1 MFTRTVGIRVNHMP
15 INLYLVMS
23 FSFMEVFFSTR
34 IEWRECA
41 SLVVAVDCWLCFRFC
56 FCFFSG
62 LPLLEFHLDGVA
74 LVISSSSL
82 DFSPSITILQLI
94 KLFIQKM
101 ANKNFCRNFSGRN
114 FEHIS
119 SSLFYFHAQ
128 TSLPKPILYFHKC
141 FVLFYFVN

>member
-82 DFSPSITILQLI
+82 DFSPSITILQLT
-94 KLFIQKM
+94 KLLIQKI
-101 ANKNFCRNFSGRN
+101 ANKNFCRNFSGKN
-114 FEHIS
+114 FELIPS
-119 SSLFYFHAQ
+119 SFFLLSRSNLSSQANLIFPQVF
-128 TSLPKPILYFHKC
+128 C
-141 FVLFYFVN
+141 FVLFC